1 MDENERSGD
10 IGDGSG
16 DILVMV
22 TVLMVMDLVT
32 SANQR
37 GSWQRDP
44 PQHPTSNILQITI
57 CSFCDPHILAT

>member
-32 SANQR
+32 FFTTIKFSKS
-37 GSWQRDP
+37 GS
-44 PQHPTSNILQITI
+44 LL
-57 CSFCDPHILAT
+57 HIKRSKYMLKCALF

>member
-10 IGDGSG
+10 IGDGFC

-32 SANQR
+32 FLTTVKFSKSGR
-37 GSWQRDP
+37 
-44 PQHPTSNILQITI
+44 HL
-57 CSFCDPHILAT
+57 